1 MRADCRRLTILH
13 LVAASMCL
21 AQQASDFDGT
31 WVFKFNGQAIF
42 KLVLT
47 AEKGGITGLWTR
59 PKHWAIDQD
68 GDVTTI
74 TPDQVTLPIRTKAL
88 NGGRFELAADDDHF
102 VMTLQGHDEAS
113 LEIAEMPYM
122 RPWRLDRSPDGSK
135 VTIATGLPEQNYPQE
150 IRALRQQLRS
160 MVTEDQDARLA
171 FNQARWEA
179 VDTKNR
185 PEVLRIFE
193 GYGWVTNSLAGKDA
207 AHDFWLLVQHQ
218 TPEIQQRLLP
228 ALEKAAKDGH
238 ASMSDYAY
246 LYDRV
251 QMGLGKPQHWGT
263 AAKCAEGKPV
273 LYPVDD
279 PSGLDARRKEL
290 FLMPVGEYLQTD
302 YMVKSCAQ
310 AGK

>member
-1 MRADCRRLTILH
+1 
-13 LVAASMCL
+13 
-21 AQQASDFDGT
+21 
-31 WVFKFNGQAIF
+31 
-42 KLVLT
+42 
-47 AEKGGITGLWTR
+47 
-59 PKHWAIDQD
+59 
-68 GDVTTI
+68 
-74 TPDQVTLPIRTKAL
+74 
-88 NGGRFELAADDDHF
+88 

-113 LEIAEMPYM
+113 LEIADMPYM

-135 VTIATGLPEQNYPQE
+135 VTLATGLPEQNYPQE

-193 GYGWVTNSLAGKDA
+193 RYGWVTNSLAGKDA
-207 AHDFWLLVQHQ
+207 SHDFWLLVQHQ

-228 ALEKAAKDGH
+228 TLEKAAKDGN

-251 QMGLGKPQHWGT
+251 QMGLGKPQHWGS
-263 AAKCAEGKPV
+263 AVKCENGKPV
-273 LYPVDD
+273 LYVMDD
-279 PSGLDARRKEL
+279 PSGLDARRKAL
-290 FLMPVGEYLQTD
+290 FLMPVREYLQLD
-302 YMVKSCAQ
+302 YIVKSCAQ
-310 AGK
+310 LGH